1 MSFKLGIVFAL
12 VLGMAAMFVN
22 AGILIVDVRE
32 EGPEGHCVFVPVP
45 LALARTALWFVPDH
59 KLVVDK
65 PEFAEHRELALRL
78 LRELEKA
85 EDADLVE
92 VTDGDERVL
101 VRKVGNQI
109 EVHVSSDRENVDVRV
124 PLAVVTRILESY
136 DEDRGRFCAS
146 ALSAALGYMPRG
158 EVVHVVDGD
167 EEVKISV
174 W

>member
-12 VLGMAAMFVN
+12 VLGMAATFIN
-22 AGILIVDVRE
+22 AGVLIVDVRE
-32 EGPEGHCVFVPVP
+32 DGPDGNTIFVPVP
-45 LALARTALWFVPDH
+45 LALARAALWFVPAEH
-59 KLVVDK
+59 LTVKE

-85 EDADLVE
+85 GDADLVQ
-92 VTDGDERVL
+92 VRDGDETVL
-101 VRKVGNQI
+101 VRKVGNI
-109 EVHVSSDRENVDVRV
+109 VEVHVSSDRENVDVRA

-136 DEDRGRFCAS
+136 DEETGRFRGS
-146 ALSAALGYMPRG
+146 SLSAALGYMPRG

-167 EEVKISV
+167 EEVRISV

>member
-1 MSFKLGIVFAL
+1 MSFKLGLVFAA

-32 EGPEGHCVFVPVP
+32 GGPDGERIFVPVP
-45 LALARTALWFVPDH
+45 LALARTALWFVPDEH
-59 KLVVDK
+59 LVIK
-65 PEFAEHRELALRL
+65 EPEFAEHRELALRL

-92 VTDGDERVL
+92 VHDGDEQVL

-109 EVHVSSDRENVDVRV
+109 EVHVSNGRENVDVRA

-136 DEDRGRFCAS
+136 DEERGRFRGS
-146 ALSAALGYMPRG
+146 GLSAALGYMPRG

-167 EEVKISV
+167 EEVRIAV

>member
-1 MSFKLGIVFAL
+1 
-12 VLGMAAMFVN
+12 
-22 AGILIVDVRE
+22 
-32 EGPEGHCVFVPVP
+32 
-45 LALARTALWFVPDH
+45 
-59 KLVVDK
+59 
-65 PEFAEHRELALRL
+65 